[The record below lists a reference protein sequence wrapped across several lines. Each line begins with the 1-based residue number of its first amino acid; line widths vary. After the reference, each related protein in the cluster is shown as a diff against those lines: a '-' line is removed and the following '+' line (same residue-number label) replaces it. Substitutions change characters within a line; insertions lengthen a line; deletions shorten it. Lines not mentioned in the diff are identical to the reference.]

1 MTEWTLESLAT
12 RLTELERKV
21 AGLQASGIIPPS
33 RDWQSVVGLFTGSE
47 HSKQVD
53 AEIAAAR
60 EAERQA
66 ARDGAV

>member
-1 MTEWTLESLAT
+1 
-12 RLTELERKV
+12 LERKV

-66 ARDGAV
+66 ARDGVV